1 MDGKLCRKE
10 ICNDCTF
17 FTCICRIIFFSN
29 TTGRFANSNSRFCS
43 EQILQGST
51 VVYARFRIRWNIQI
65 FLAIAAFSPV
75 PYKVSTI
82 ASGFVKMDLVP
93 FILISS
99 FGRAARFFLVA
110 SLFYFYGPSI
120 KAYIEKYFDKLALA
134 FVVLLIGGFVLLK
147 FIV

>member
-1 MDGKLCRKE
+1 
-10 ICNDCTF
+10 
-17 FTCICRIIFFSN
+17 
-29 TTGRFANSNSRFCS
+29 
-43 EQILQGST
+43 
-51 VVYARFRIRWNIQI
+51 
-65 FLAIAAFSPV
+65 LAIAAFSPV